1 MPNVHKSP
9 LDYLTHPSRNS
20 FFISPTSA
28 DEIEAEITKLK
39 TGKSTGPFSIP
50 VNILKTLKSVMIK
63 PLETLFNASISTG
76 IVPSNFK
83 LANVIPVHK
92 KGSQTCLSYY
102 RPISLLSIFNKLLEK
117 LMCNRLIGFL
127 EKKKFFLIINLAL
140 EQDILL
146 IMQFL
151 ALLIKSK
158 EQLMKEISHVG
169 YF

>member
-63 PLETLFNASISTG
+63 PLETLFNASFSTG

-127 EKKKFFLIINLAL
+127 EKKSSF
-140 EQDILL
+140 
-146 IMQFL
+146 
-151 ALLIKSK
+151 
-158 EQLMKEISHVG
+158 
-169 YF
+169 

>member
-1 MPNVHKSP
+1 MAFVS
-9 LDYLTHPSRNS
+9 TVGVS
-20 FFISPTSA
+20 F
-28 DEIEAEITKLK
+28 
-39 TGKSTGPFSIP
+39 
-50 VNILKTLKSVMIK
+50 KTLKSVMMK
-63 PLETLFNASISTG
+63 PLETLFNASFSTG

-92 KGSQTCLSYY
+92 KGSQTCLSHY

-127 EKKKFFLIINLAL
+127 EKKVFLIINLAL